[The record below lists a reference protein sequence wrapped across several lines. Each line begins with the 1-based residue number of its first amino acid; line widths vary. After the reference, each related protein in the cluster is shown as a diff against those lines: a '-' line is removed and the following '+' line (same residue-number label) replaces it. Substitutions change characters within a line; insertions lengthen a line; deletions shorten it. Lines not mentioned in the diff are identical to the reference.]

1 MGREVARRTI
11 GLRHRDLQLI
21 GGLALHYGYVV
32 ETTTGQ
38 GKTLMSTLPSFLNAI
53 AGYAVHI
60 ITINNYLAK
69 RDAEYM
75 GQIFSFLG
83 LSVGCVPQSQSFND
97 RGFKYTYANSQNLL
111 INKQKSYASDIVYV
125 TAQELAFDYLKTI
138 SADKDDVMIFKAIL
152 LQEEK
157 KQVGLFFAIVDEI
170 DFILIDNA
178 INPCLLSRDI
188 NTSNRQKLKIAWK
201 ASKKMLT

>member
-83 LSVGCVPQSQSFND
+83 LSVGCVPPSQE
-97 RGFKYTYANSQNLL
+97 
-111 INKQKSYASDIVYV
+111 KQKAYASDVVYV

-138 SADKDDVMIFKAIL
+138 FANKGDLIIFKAIT
-152 LQEEK
+152 LQHEK
-157 KQVGLFFAIVDEI
+157 RQSGLFFAMVDEV
-170 DFILIDNA
+170 DFVLIDNA

-188 NTSNRQKLKIAWK
+188 NKSDRQKLEIAWK
-201 ASKKMLT
+201 ASKKMLTKIHLKKLISITNSNT